1 MRGSASLGTG
11 ERLKYGAQPHAVKGI
26 EFSNSFSLK
35 HGFRVSMNPTSLSV
49 GIEPEY
55 GVSPPAEEMKII
67 SHSKFSTSFVG
78 VKEIQE
84 IQDKKRRRIQ
94 KCVSHASIRWSWKN
108 MIASLRLITI
118 SIHNIMLASK
128 IINDATTEKDR
139 LLIPENDIDFIEA
152 NVRHD
157 YDTLGTF
164 SFDGDPI
171 EEELNPDLLRNMY
184 KLAHYTSEEQ

>member
-1 MRGSASLGTG
+1 
-11 ERLKYGAQPHAVKGI
+11 
-26 EFSNSFSLK
+26 
-35 HGFRVSMNPTSLSV
+35 
-49 GIEPEY
+49 
-55 GVSPPAEEMKII
+55 
-67 SHSKFSTSFVG
+67 
-78 VKEIQE
+78 
-84 IQDKKRRRIQ
+84 
-94 KCVSHASIRWSWKN
+94 